1 MYILV
6 YIQVR
11 FQQVSTTF
19 FTFFDD
25 RGQRGCGGTIYFH
38 IVLSDDCSM
47 MPDGAKGLLKLAEE
61 TLTIP
66 PKGTPLRP
74 FITAARESA
83 VFFVTETNNN
93 VQSVANTVNKEIT
106 PRIESV
112 PTGMDDVMAGARIRP
127 DIKMCAVVGMT
138 ALVSSKFGLRSLVR
152 NSAVASAVSGVTFFP
167 DSVTRGWQRMQMKV
181 SNLLK

>member
-1 MYILV
+1 M
-6 YIQVR
+6 
-11 FQQVSTTF
+11 STTF

-25 RGQRGCGGTIYFH
+25 TTRGHDIEQVEENQFLHNLQT
-38 IVLSDDCSM
+38 

-127 DIKMCAVVGMT
+127 DIKMFAVVGMT

>member
-1 MYILV
+1 
-6 YIQVR
+6 
-11 FQQVSTTF
+11 
-19 FTFFDD
+19 
-25 RGQRGCGGTIYFH
+25 
-38 IVLSDDCSM
+38 
-47 MPDGAKGLLKLAEE
+47 MPDGSKGLLKFAEE

-66 PKGTPLRP
+66 QEGTPLRP

-83 VFFVTETNNN
+83 VSFVTETNNN
-93 VQSVANTVNKEIT
+93 VQSAADTVNNEIT

-112 PTGMDDVMAGARIRP
+112 PTGMDDAMAGARIRP
-127 DIKMCAVVGMT
+127 DLKLFAVVGMT

-167 DSVTRGWQRMQMKV
+167 DSVARGWQRMQMKV